1 MSPSLLLLPIV
12 LPAAAG
18 VLRLLCRGRLARAGG
33 PLLVVS
39 MAGQIAAVLL
49 LFGRSIPALD
59 LPMGGFDLAFR
70 LRLDALSSF
79 VLSAAAAPFFRTA
92 NGTGWSAEVVRWP
105 VLALA
110 AGVVLIELGFVL
122 AYRSGDMLQ
131 WSGVAVNGASAML
144 LVPIALL
151 LFRESFSL
159 SRVLGIVLTLAGLAL
174 LTRR

>member
-1 MSPSLLLLPIV
+1 MKQALLF
-12 LPAAAG
+12 
-18 VLRLLCRGRLARAGG
+18 LA
-33 PLLVVS
+33 V
-39 MAGQIAAVLL
+39 AAVGNVTYHLGQKTISSRANPMVLL
-49 LFGRSIPALD
+49 MAVYAIA
-59 LPMGGFDLAFR
+59 
-70 LRLDALSSF
+70 F